1 MPASAGV
8 RRRGA
13 VRSEEARIAVLGAT
27 GRLFATEGY
36 DHLTIEGIAA
46 EAGVSKQTI
55 YRWWSSKSAVVADAL
70 IEDKLLPD
78 HPVVPDTGDI
88 RADLIAW
95 MQSLIDLVAQPGND
109 GLVRSLVAAAC
120 ENPDIGNRLNDA
132 LGITATVSTRI
143 EAAVAAGQLPADLP
157 VMEFVRAL
165 VGGFVLHSLERA
177 EPAPDI
183 AERLVRALLH

>member
-1 MPASAGV
+1 M
-8 RRRGA
+8 
-13 VRSEEARIAVLGAT
+13 AVLDAT
-27 GRLFATEGY
+27 GRLFATQGY

-70 IEDKLLPD
+70 IEDLLLPD

-109 GLVRSLVAAAC
+109 SLVRSLVAAAC
-120 ENPDIGNRLNDA
+120 ENPAIGARLNNA

-143 EAAVAAGQLPADLP
+143 EGAVAAGQLPADLP
-157 VMEFVRAL
+157 VKEFVGAL
-165 VGGFVLHSLERA
+165 VGGFVLHSLERT
-177 EPAPDI
+177 EPGPDV

>member
-1 MPASAGV
+1 MAASAGV

-13 VRSEEARIAVLGAT
+13 VRSEEARLAVLDAA
-27 GRLFATEGY
+27 GRLFAEKGY

-70 IEDKLLPD
+70 IEDLLLPD

-95 MQSLIDLVAQPGND
+95 MQSLIDLVAQPGNE

-120 ENPDIGNRLNDA
+120 ENPDIGTRLNNA

-143 EAAVAAGQLPADLP
+143 EVAVAAGQLPADLP

-165 VGGFVLHSLERA
+165 VGGFVLYSLERA
-177 EPAPDI
+177 DPAPDV

>member
-13 VRSEEARIAVLGAT
+13 VRSEEARMAVLDAT
-27 GRLFATEGY
+27 GRLFATQGY

-55 YRWWSSKSAVVADAL
+55 YRWWPSKSAVVADAL
-70 IEDKLLPD
+70 IEDLLLPD

-120 ENPDIGNRLNDA
+120 ENPDIGTRLNDA

-143 EAAVAAGQLPADLP
+143 EAAVEAGQLPADLP
-157 VMEFVRAL
+157 VKEFVRAL
-165 VGGFVLHSLERA
+165 VGGFVLYSLERT
-177 EPAPDI
+177 EPAPDV

>member
-1 MPASAGV
+1 MPGSAGV

-13 VRSEEARIAVLGAT
+13 VRSEQARLSVLEAS
-27 GRLFATEGY
+27 GRLFAEKGY

-70 IEDKLLPD
+70 IEDLLLPD

-88 RADLIAW
+88 RADLTAW
-95 MQSLIDLVAQPGND
+95 MQSLLDLVAQPGNE

-120 ENPDIGNRLNDA
+120 ENPDIGTRLNDA

-165 VGGFVLHSLERA
+165 VGGFVLHTLERA
-177 EPAPDI
+177 DPDPDV
-183 AERLVRALLH
+183 AERIVRALLH

>member
-1 MPASAGV
+1 M
-8 RRRGA
+8 
-13 VRSEEARIAVLGAT
+13 LDAT
-27 GRLFATEGY
+27 GRLFAERGY

-55 YRWWSSKSAVVADAL
+55 YRWWSSKSAVVADAM
-70 IEDKLLPD
+70 IEDRLMPD

-88 RADLIAW
+88 RADLTAW
-95 MQSLIDLVAQPGND
+95 VQGLLDLVAEPGNES
-109 GLVRSLVAAAC
+109 LVRSLVAAAC
-120 ENPDIGNRLNDA
+120 ENPDIGTRLNDA

-157 VMEFVRAL
+157 VLEFVRAL

-177 EPAPDI
+177 EPAPDV
-183 AERLVRALLH
+183 AERIVRALLH

>member
-13 VRSEEARIAVLGAT
+13 VRSEEARLAVLEAT
-27 GRLFATEGY
+27 GRLFATQGY

-70 IEDKLLPD
+70 IEDLLLPD
-78 HPVVPDTGDI
+78 RPVVPDTGDI

-95 MQSLIDLVAQPGND
+95 MQDLLDLVAQPGND

-120 ENPDIGNRLNDA
+120 ESTDIGIRLNDA
-132 LGITATVSTRI
+132 LGITATVSARI

-157 VMEFVRAL
+157 VIEFVRAL
-165 VGGFVLHSLERA
+165 VGGFVLHSLERS
-177 EPAPDI
+177 EPAPEA

>member
-1 MPASAGV
+1 MPASAGA

-13 VRSEEARIAVLGAT
+13 VRSEEARIAVLDAT
-27 GRLFATEGY
+27 GRLFATQGY

-70 IEDKLLPD
+70 IEDLLLPD

-88 RADLIAW
+88 RSDLIAW
-95 MQSLIDLVAQPGND
+95 MQSVVDLVAEPGND

-120 ENPDIGNRLNDA
+120 ENPDIGARLNDA
-132 LGITATVSTRI
+132 LGVTATATTRI

-157 VMEFVRAL
+157 VKEFVRAL
-165 VGGFVLHSLERA
+165 VGGLVLHSLDRT

>member
-1 MPASAGV
+1 M
-8 RRRGA
+8 
-13 VRSEEARIAVLGAT
+13 AVLHAT
-27 GRLFATEGY
+27 ARLFAEKGY
-36 DHLTIEGIAA
+36 DHLTIEGIAT

-70 IEDKLLPD
+70 IEDLLLPD

-88 RADLIAW
+88 RVDLIAW
-95 MQSLIDLVAQPGND
+95 MQGLIDLVSRPGND

-120 ENPDIGNRLNDA
+120 ESPDIGNRLNDV

-143 EAAVAAGQLPADLP
+143 EAAVAGGQLPADLP
-157 VMEFVRAL
+157 VKEFVRAL
-165 VGGFVLHSLERA
+165 VGGFVLHSLQRT
-177 EPAPDI
+177 EPSPAV

>member
-1 MPASAGV
+1 M
-8 RRRGA
+8 
-13 VRSEEARIAVLGAT
+13 AVLDAT
-27 GRLFATEGY
+27 GRLFATQGY

-70 IEDKLLPD
+70 IEDLLLPD

-95 MQSLIDLVAQPGND
+95 MQSLIDLAAQPGNE

-120 ENPDIGNRLNDA
+120 ENPDIGTRLNDA

-143 EAAVAAGQLPADLP
+143 EGAVAAGQLPADLP
-157 VMEFVRAL
+157 VLEFVRAL

-177 EPAPDI
+177 EPEPDV